1 MTDMRRTRDRDPAR
15 GARPPRPSTR
25 RLWIVAPLAAL
36 AASVINAG
44 LFSIGDA
51 FGAFPADVLTPA
63 GAPITLGAV
72 LALTI
77 AGVVGSAVAYAVLG
91 RTVRR
96 PVRAFVLV
104 AVVVFALM
112 IGPPFMLSGAPTVMI
127 AMLQALHLTTALVAV
142 GAMLRFAT
150 TRRP

>member
-1 MTDMRRTRDRDPAR
+1 M
-15 GARPPRPSTR
+15 
-25 RLWIVAPLAAL
+25 APLAAL

-63 GAPITLGAV
+63 GVPITLGAV

-77 AGVVGSAVAYAVLG
+77 AGTLGAAAVYALLG

-96 PVRAFVLV
+96 PVRALILV
-104 AVVVFALM
+104 SVVVFALM

-127 AMLQALHLTTALVAV
+127 AMLQLLHLTTALIAV
-142 GAMLRFAT
+142 GALLRFAT
-150 TRRP
+150 ARRP